1 MFRRKW
7 NRPSMT
13 SVMPGFDNPM
23 IHRDLNLDW
32 RKQLSFPPTNVS
44 RNGKE
49 YKVSMVAPGLEKDD
63 FEIEVIGTEL
73 IVKVEKRTSK
83 EEVTDE
89 YTHKEFDLHSFER
102 SFHLP
107 NDVIVKDISADYK
120 RGILTIT
127 LPMLEEVQ
135 EPMKK
140 IKVEG

>member
-1 MFRRKW
+1 
-7 NRPSMT
+7 MT
-13 SVMPGFDNPM
+13 SVLPGFDNPM
-23 IHRDLNLDW
+23 IHRELDLDW

-63 FEIEVIGTEL
+63 FEIEVVGTEL
-73 IVKVEKRTSK
+73 VVRVEKRTSK

-107 NDVIVKDISADYK
+107 NDVMVKDISADYK

-127 LPMLEEVQ
+127 LPMVEEVQ
-135 EPMKK
+135 VPKKK
-140 IKVEG
+140 IKVAG